1 MSFTEQ
7 EAEFIRSRPLG
18 RMATVS
24 TDGQPDVVPVGVE
37 FDGEQFWVG
46 VSSPAVRTRKLRNI
60 AAGNV
65 KVSIVFDDLPSS
77 DPFVARGIRVD
88 GVADQPVRRT
98 GMIGPGTYVRI
109 TPVTS
114 WSWNLAGEPVGDDW
128 YPATRT
134 DHR

>member
-65 KVSIVFDDLPSS
+65 KVSIVFDDLPSFE
-77 DPFVARGIRVD
+77 PFIARGIRVD
-88 GVADQPVRRT
+88 GVADRPVQRT

-114 WSWNLAGEPVGDDW
+114 WSWNLAGDPVGDDW
-128 YPATRT
+128 YPVTRT